1 VGNAHDT
8 YSPQA
13 IGTRLREL
21 RRAGRWSQGGLAAE
35 MAGRNFSWHQN
46 TVYRI
51 ERGQRRVTLEEAA
64 ELASI
69 FAVPLSDLGCAA

>member
-1 VGNAHDT
+1 
-8 YSPQA
+8 
-13 IGTRLREL
+13 
-21 RRAGRWSQGGLAAE
+21 